1 MENKTNSCFA
11 QKAGK
16 QLFLL
21 RELVLRRLQ
30 FLFKIFEP
38 IVITHCRDG
47 TCVPQEEVCDGK
59 MDCDDKSDE
68 LDCQT
73 IKFDK
78 TYLKTLPPPPIDDD
92 SETPMN
98 VTILI
103 DSILDVDVVHSNFK
117 LQLRSLSVT
126 NNSVGSRS
134 TAACHVG
141 NSSSA
146 HVARNG
152 RSRTD
157 AVLHN

>member
-1 MENKTNSCFA
+1 
-11 QKAGK
+11 
-16 QLFLL
+16 
-21 RELVLRRLQ
+21 
-30 FLFKIFEP
+30 
-38 IVITHCRDG
+38 
-47 TCVPQEEVCDGK
+47 

-117 LQLRSLSVT
+117 LQLRLQLEWIDPRLDFRHLKPDHNILNLDQKSKLWLPILIFT
-126 NNSVGSRS
+126 NTKKKMKATFNDVDSIGKIKRKD
-134 TAACHVG
+134 TAKFTLTNLQTVQRDRIYKG
-141 NSSSA
+141 ED
-146 HVARNG
+146 G
-152 RSRTD
+152 
-157 AVLHN
+157 